1 MLIIMMALIA
11 AVALAVVCLR
21 RDKISLLILA
31 LCSSFIIMLTGIVI
45 YTAKIGGFSR
55 SQQIALFLLPDIQQ
69 CLQYLPISLDI
80 QGYLAAVGRC
90 CFPCILLLIAL
101 NYSMSALV
109 RRHFWSFRVL
119 AFGAAVWLVYYY
131 PTMFRFWVRG
141 RWRLQQFMGNL
152 SLAWIISCVLLA
164 ILLLVHEYQNIFI
177 PYFKKN
183 FRYILFSYVSMAF
196 LYLIYGIHDP
206 AQIYQFYGLEFL
218 WIWRGSYTTGMMD
231 SFTWAALGL
240 CSVFFVILGSVN
252 LLRYTRVTYNE
263 DLDTVSLK
271 SKIDQTRLGASVFV
285 HSIKN
290 QLLANRVLN
299 KKLDQELSQPQP
311 SLDKIR
317 ELAGELNG
325 VNEAMVARM
334 EELYRAIRT
343 NSILLVPV
351 PVKEVTE
358 AAVDRFHQK
367 YPDCFVRVDIRS
379 DGMILADKEHLS
391 EALYNLLCNGQEAI
405 LESGRKREG
414 SLELIVQNQRLHTV
428 LEICDN
434 GKGISRTERFRIYEP
449 FYTSKNTSYNWGM
462 GLYYVRNIVKGHY
475 GTLKVESHPGKG
487 THFYIMLPRYAAGGK
502 RHGTAKGGRHYDW
515 KDQASDSGRF

>member
-31 LCSSFIIMLTGIVI
+31 LCGSFIVMLTGIVI

-55 SQQIALFLLPDIQQ
+55 SQQITLFLLPKIQQ
-69 CLQYLPISLDI
+69 YLQYLPISLDI

-101 NYSMSALV
+101 NYSMSPLV
-109 RRHFWSFRVL
+109 HRYFWSLRVL
-119 AFGAAVWLVYYY
+119 AFGAGVWLVYYY
-131 PTMFRFWVRG
+131 PPVFRFWVRG
-141 RWRLQQFMGNL
+141 RWGLQQFMGNL
-152 SLAWIISCVLLA
+152 SLIWIVVCVLLA
-164 ILLLVHEYQNIFI
+164 MLLLVHEYRNIFI

-183 FRYILFSYVSMAF
+183 FRYILLSYVSMAF
-196 LYLIYGIHDP
+196 LYLIYVIHDP

-240 CSVFFVILGSVN
+240 CSVFFVILGSIN
-252 LLRYTRVTYNE
+252 LLRYTRVAYNE
-263 DLDTVSLK
+263 DLETVYLQ

-290 QLLANRVLN
+290 QLLSNRVLN
-299 KKLDQELSQPQP
+299 KKLDQELTRPEP
-311 SLDKIR
+311 SIDKIR
-317 ELAGELNG
+317 ELAGELNNM
-325 VNEAMVARM
+325 NETMVARM

-351 PVKEVTE
+351 SLREVAD
-358 AAVDRFHQK
+358 AAISRFHQK
-367 YPDCFVRVDIRS
+367 YPDCPVSVNIKNE
-379 DGMILADKEHLS
+379 GMILADKAHLS

-405 LESGRKREG
+405 LESERKQQGDLR
-414 SLELIVQNQRLHTV
+414 LVVQSQRLHTV

-434 GKGISRTERFRIYEP
+434 GRGISRANRFRIYEP

-475 GTLKVESHPGKG
+475 GTLKVESRPGKG
-487 THFYIMLPRYAAGGK
+487 THFYIMLPRYDGGSD
-502 RHGTAKGGRHYDW
+502 RQTAKGGSKNGR
-515 KDQASDSGRF
+515 KDQDSDS